1 MGIDETGRGSVI
13 GPLVLC
19 GLVVD
24 EKQEKELKKIG
35 VKDSKLLTPKKREE
49 LAEKIEDIATHTII
63 LRIPAHKIDANR
75 KRGINLNQIE
85 AIKMAEIINIA
96 NPDKVYVD
104 SPSYNSSKFT
114 DYLSSRIENKKI
126 KIIAE
131 NYADKNYPVVSAAS
145 IVAKVDRDEQIKKLE
160 KEVGEPLGVGYPHD
174 ETTIKH
180 LEKLA
185 RENKG
190 KMPRYVRTT
199 WDTTKQIIKR
209 YEQKGLVGFL
219 KKIVKE

>member
-1 MGIDETGRGSVI
+1 MGLDETGRGSVL
-13 GPLVLC
+13 GPLVIC
-19 GLVVD
+19 GLVVN
-24 EKQEKELKKIG
+24 EQQEKELRKIK

-49 LAEKIEDIATHTII
+49 LSEKIEKIATHIII
-63 LRIPAHKIDANR
+63 LRIPSHKIDTNR
-75 KRGINLNQIE
+75 KKGINLNQIE

-96 NPDKVYVD
+96 NPDKVYID

-114 DYLSSRIENKKI
+114 DYLLSKLENKKVE
-126 KIIAE
+126 IIAE
-131 NYADKNYPVVSAAS
+131 NHADKNYPVVSAAS
-145 IVAKVDRDEQIKKLE
+145 IVAKVDREEQIRKLE
-160 KEVGEPLGVGYPHD
+160 KELGEPLGVGYPHD
-174 ETTIKH
+174 DLTIKH

-199 WDTTKQIIKR
+199 WETTKQIVKK

-219 KKIVKE
+219 KKVVKK